1 MHGGIAIC
9 VEASVYVWRR
19 QYICEDISICVEA
32 LVYTW
37 RHQYIHGDIHVLSLE
52 AETESSEVL
61 LL

>member
-1 MHGGIAIC
+1 MCGG
-9 VEASVYVWRR
+9 
-19 QYICEDISICVEA
+19 ISICVEA

-61 LL
+61 LLQVEDKPREMIRILEF